1 MWWDEGTFQAFLL
14 IVKSSCFLQ
23 VLCQIHRTKNETNSE
38 IFTSERQ
45 GCFFSQGKRETFP
58 CSILLPQ
65 HLQAILGFWLEK
77 KSPLLDAEDTM
88 LTLVCQMRKHF
99 LCVCV
104 GMCLYIC
111 WSACMWKSEDNL
123 RYCSS
128 GDVHH
133 FLRSLFD
140 LELANQTRRAG
151 QCALGMSVSPVLG
164 STMLGFNISLG
175 ESNSSPLASIL
186 LTISTSYPCNPVR
199 KHFLV
204 NISMSQPQPEHR
216 IRWRT
221 VISWILWPQVYRVFT
236 WIDICIDR
244 TCISMTDIQEKDPW
258 LCDEKTSECNLARF
272 GVTRISHVTKV

>member
-1 MWWDEGTFQAFLL
+1 MKQTLKFLHQKDRAVSFL
-14 IVKSSCFLQ
+14 RGREKPFLVQYYFLSTYKQYWVSDWEKIPSSQCWRHHAHTSLS
-23 VLCQIHRTKNETNSE
+23 NE
-38 IFTSERQ
+38 
-45 GCFFSQGKRETFP
+45 ET
-58 CSILLPQ
+58 L
-65 HLQAILGFWLEK
+65 
-77 KSPLLDAEDTM
+77 
-88 LTLVCQMRKHF
+88 LVCLRGHVLVYM
-99 LCVCV
+99 LVCMYV
-104 GMCLYIC
+104 KVRGQPHVLL
-111 WSACMWKSEDNL
+111 L
-123 RYCSS
+123 RWCSP
-128 GDVHH
+128 
-133 FLRSLFD
+133 FFETRSLFG
-140 LELANQTRRAG
+140 LELANQTRLAG

-204 NISMSQPQPEHR
+204 NISMSQLQPEHR

-221 VISWILWPQVYRVFT
+221 VISWTLWPQIYRVFT